1 MSPVTPPPAEPSRGD
16 GVVPPPRRLV
26 RRAREAV
33 DVSRALMKRA
43 RRKGGAER
51 SPEVAA
57 AIDAASLAR
66 SAPALLWSVSRCSAG
81 HGVTTSVVS
90 AL

>member
-1 MSPVTPPPAEPSRGD
+1 MAHAETTAEPSAAAA
-16 GVVPPPRRLV
+16 L
-26 RRAREAV
+26 ASSREAT
-33 DVSRALMKRA
+33 DVM
-43 RRKGGAER
+43 GAGAA
-51 SPEVAA
+51 VAA

-66 SAPALLWSVSRCSAG
+66 SAPALLWSASRCSAG